1 MDSESYEKSIE
12 ALTLISK
19 AITSDQYLEDILR
32 LIVIVTA
39 QVGRDVVA
47 E

>member
-19 AITSDQYLEDILR
+19 AITSDQYLE
-32 LIVIVTA
+32 TSC
-39 QVGRDVVA
+39 G
-47 E
+47 